1 MRFVFTPT
9 WFIGKDVLI
18 EAFSFIV
25 LFIFSILAI
34 RSYKLNKNR
43 KFLYLGTGFALIGL
57 AQFANVLTK
66 LVLYYDV
73 GPSQQIGAAIVA
85 AHVLSSVDIFYYVG
99 FFLHKFLTLSGL
111 YIICRLPREHR
122 SIWDSILIIYFIVI
136 SALGSQEIFYL
147 FHITALVILLFIG
160 YNYYKL
166 YMRNQFKNTLILLF
180 AFLFL
185 GLSQLIYILSPVET
199 MYVLANILELITYI
213 VLLILVVIILYY
225 GKKTKPNGHHIRHVS
240 DNSRKKKRN

>member
-1 MRFVFTPT
+1 M
-9 WFIGKDVLI
+9 
-18 EAFSFIV
+18 
-25 LFIFSILAI
+25 
-34 RSYKLNKNR
+34 
-43 KFLYLGTGFALIGL
+43 
-57 AQFANVLTK
+57 
-66 LVLYYDV
+66 
-73 GPSQQIGAAIVA
+73 
-85 AHVLSSVDIFYYVG
+85 
-99 FFLHKFLTLSGL
+99 